1 MRIVPIISQ
10 ASYLFNTRFVL
21 CWRYVS
27 QPTQYDMQTF
37 VAGFWELCAMQTLTF
52 TETLPLKPVEELPS
66 PDLWLSLIVN
76 AVAWLHPYTN
86 RLNVQFL

>member
-1 MRIVPIISQ
+1 
-10 ASYLFNTRFVL
+10 
-21 CWRYVS
+21 
-27 QPTQYDMQTF
+27 MQTF